1 MFVAENG
8 GDYCGIGGFR
18 HIDSNHFAGYFYYCN
33 LLCFNLGDG
42 YSGCKIYIRSVFM
55 KIVVVRAPKL
65 LRGVLVRMFKINS
78 EK

>member
-1 MFVAENG
+1 
-8 GDYCGIGGFR
+8 
-18 HIDSNHFAGYFYYCN
+18 